1 MRLRNGLVLALVRA
15 VASGL
20 LVVWLTIPAFAQ
32 QSASQGMGVPNDW
45 THQHVVFS
53 DPGTFQEAMTNGT
66 YDKWARTVNDP
77 RYQLQQ
83 MKRKATLQSAG
94 KQSAGSGVATGS
106 PVAPP
111 QDWSMNMGTGAKVGA
126 GQYPAKWS
134 FSTTTAYCDSDSAP
148 DFVVYNTGLAG
159 SSTHASIIAYDN
171 LYSGCNAPFPRIYW
185 QYNTAGGTI
194 STGPVLTT
202 DGTQVAF
209 IQSTSS
215 VASLVLLKWAKS
227 SSLVT
232 PWSVPASTYRGCTAP
247 CMTVI
252 TLDGSPNVTRSAPF
266 YDYHNDVLYV
276 GDDSGTLHKFTNI
289 FVSGT
294 PAEVTGG
301 GTSSGWPQTVSAGN
315 ILTGP
320 LYDRASDNVFVA
332 SSDGTLIRIPGTGG
346 SNNIVVSAKVAN
358 GAGFGDAPIVDS
370 QAGSVYVF
378 AFCDTTKTCSLTGF
392 ARSAVFQFSTSFGA
406 GTTGIERT
414 FGYAYNATIKNI
426 LYIGAFDN
434 LYYSSG
440 NQTGNLYVC
449 AVGHGIVADQPT
461 LWQVP
466 FTNNV
471 MGTPVEGPWL
481 SRGLGCSPVTEFLNG
496 STDWIFLSTH
506 AVGRI
511 DPPISCP
518 SNSISCV
525 MSFDVTSGAGFGT
538 SKATHATATV
548 TLGTSGIIIDNAV
561 SSPAGTSNVY
571 FSPLGDQSCTGN
583 GSTGHGNGGCAV
595 QASQAG
601 LN

>member
-1 MRLRNGLVLALVRA
+1 MRLRNGLVFALVRA

-20 LVVWLTIPAFAQ
+20 LMAWLMLPAFAQ
-32 QSASQGMGVPNDW
+32 QSASQAMGVPNDW

-83 MKRKATLQSAG
+83 LKRKATLQSAG

-111 QDWSMNMGTGAKVGA
+111 QGWSMSMGTGAKVGA

-134 FSTTTAYCDSDSAP
+134 FSTTTAYCDSDPAP

-171 LYSGCNAPFPRIYW
+171 LYSGCAAPFPRIYW

-215 VASLVLLKWAKS
+215 VASLVLLKWAKNP
-227 SSLVT
+227 SLVT
-232 PWSVPASTYRGCTAP
+232 PSSVLASSYRNCAAA

-301 GTSSGWPQTVSAGN
+301 GTSSGWPQTVSPGN

-320 LYDRASDNVFVA
+320 LYDRASDNVLVG
-332 SSDGTLIRIPGTGG
+332 SSGGTLIRIPSGGG
-346 SNNIVVSAKVAN
+346 SSNIVVSGKVAN
-358 GAGFGDAPIVDS
+358 GSGIADAPILDS

-378 AFCDTTKTCSLTGF
+378 AFCDTTNTCADNAHR
-392 ARSAVFQFSTSFGA
+392 ARSAVFQFPVSFVGGNTGA
-406 GTTGIERT
+406 KRT
-414 FGYAYNATIKNI
+414 FGQTYGSAI
-426 LYIGAFDN
+426 LYAGGFDN

-440 NQTGNLYVC
+440 NQTGNLYIC
-449 AVGHGIVADQPT
+449 GAGYALNAGQPT
-461 LWQVP
+461 LYQVP
-466 FTNNV
+466 FTTNV
-471 MGTPVEGPWL
+471 MGTAVEGPWL
-481 SRGLGCSPVTEFLNG
+481 SAGTGCSPVTEFLNG
-496 STDWIFLSTH
+496 PTDWIFLSTH
-506 AVGRI
+506 AVGRTG
-511 DPPISCP
+511 PPISCP
-518 SNSISCV
+518 SSSISCV

-595 QASQAG
+595 QASQTG